1 MCQVFF
7 LPPIILFL
15 SFFLSFYTE
24 TVHLTGPRFI
34 TSFCTVLETTLRAIL
49 FIPEI
54 EKQNLFTY
62 PLLCQYGVMLSFEK
76 PIYLNGYFLGFE
88 GWDSLNQQ
96 FGSSNISFIVRVE
109 FELSTFKENRIKR
122 RFKLFWS
129 VLYKYFGCFY

>member
-1 MCQVFF
+1 MLLVS
-7 LPPIILFL
+7 PIETPLKIVHSFNLVNTFYDLFRYIYK
-15 SFFLSFYTE
+15 SPDSPDS
-24 TVHLTGPRFI
+24 HRKKP
-34 TSFCTVLETTLRAIL
+34 IL
-49 FIPEI
+49 FIRKI
-54 EKQNLFTY
+54 EKQNLFPY
-62 PLLCQYGVMLSFEK
+62 LLSCQYGVMLSFEK

-129 VLYKYFGCFY
+129 VLYKYFRCFY